1 MRVAV
6 GGDHRGYMVRA
17 RLLELVKRLGHEVV
31 DVGTHTS
38 DPVDYPDIA
47 LRMARKVVDGEV
59 DRGILVCGTG
69 LGMCIAANK
78 VHGIRA
84 APCHDDLTAQMSRS
98 HNDANVLCLSADM
111 LGERVVDQMVK
122 IWLNTPFEGGR
133 HARRV
138 AKITALERQAEQA
151 AGSGQ

>member
-84 APCHDDLTAQMSRS
+84 ALCNDLYTARFARL
-98 HNDANVLCLSADM
+98 HNDANVLSIGA
-111 LGERVVDQMVK
+111 RVVAPGLARE
-122 IWLNTPFEGGR
+122 ILGIFLATEFEGGR
-133 HARRV
+133 HIGRLEEIAR
-138 AKITALERQAEQA
+138 IERGEL
-151 AGSGQ
+151 